1 MNILD
6 RILQLRE
13 EKGWSEYKLSVES
26 GIPQSTISSWFRKNA
41 QPSVVSIEAICKAFD
56 IPMAQFFSEDGD
68 SVVALSEIQQNLLQE
83 FAHLSNEQQC
93 ALVKFLKTF
102 KHEL

>member
-41 QPSVVSIEAICKAFD
+41 QPSVSSIEAICAAFG
-56 IPMAQFFSEDGD
+56 ITVSQFFAKDGEE
-68 SVVALSEIQQNLLQE
+68 AL
-83 FAHLSNEQQC
+83 HLSDLQRDLLKGFSYLSKEQQQS
-93 ALVKFLKTF
+93 LVAFLETC
-102 KHEL
+102 KHEM